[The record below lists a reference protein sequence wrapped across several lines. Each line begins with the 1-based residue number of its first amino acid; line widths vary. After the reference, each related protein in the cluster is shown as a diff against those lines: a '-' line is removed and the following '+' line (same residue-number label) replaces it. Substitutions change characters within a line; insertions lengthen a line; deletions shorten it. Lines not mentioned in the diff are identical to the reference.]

1 MQHDISLI
9 TTIAAALGLGLVFG
23 MLAVRLR
30 LPALVGYLAA
40 GVLIGPPRRASSP
53 TCTSRRSWPR
63 SA

>member
-9 TTIAAALGLGLVFG
+9 TTIAAALGLGLLFG

-30 LPALVGYLAA
+30 LPASSSA
-40 GVLIGPPRRASSP
+40 PPRPASSP